1 MTKTS
6 PMKLVLLTAIAMLA
20 FAANSILCR
29 EALAN
34 GYIGASTFTMVRIV
48 SGAVVLGLILLT
60 KFRTSNIG
68 GDWMSAVALFGYAA
82 GFSYAY
88 ISLSAGTGALILFG
102 AVQATMIVYGLWA
115 GERLKVLQVIGVA
128 AAAGGLVW
136 LMLPGVE
143 APPLSGALLMLVAG
157 ISWGVYSLRGRATKE
172 PTVATAGNFIRAA
185 PLALFLFVALGE
197 GEQAS
202 TIGFGYAVVSG
213 ALASGAGYALW
224 YAVLPALP
232 ATMAATVQLCVPILA
247 ALGGV
252 ILLEEPVT
260 LRFGLASLAVLGG
273 IALFV
278 FNRRTA

>member
-1 MTKTS
+1 MTKIS
-6 PMKLVLLTAIAMLA
+6 PMRLVLLTAIAMLA

-60 KFRTSNIG
+60 KYRTSNIG

-102 AVQATMIVYGLWA
+102 AVQATMIVYGLWV

-143 APPLSGALLMLVAG
+143 APPLLGALLMLVAG

-185 PLALFLFVALGE
+185 PLAFILFVALGQ

-202 TIGFGYAVVSG
+202 TIGIGYAVVSG

-232 ATMAATVQLCVPILA
+232 ATLAATVQLSVPILA

>member
-1 MTKTS
+1 MTKIS
-6 PMKLVLLTAIAMLA
+6 PIRLVLLTAIAMLA

-115 GERLKVLQVIGVA
+115 GERLKALQVIGVA

-143 APPLSGALLMLVAG
+143 APPLLGALLMLVAG

-185 PLALFLFVALGE
+185 PLAFILFVALGQRA
-197 GEQAS
+197 GEYYRLWLCCS
-202 TIGFGYAVVSG
+202 LGCIGFGCGLRLMVRRSASVTGDHGSHSSVMRSHSRCFG
-213 ALASGAGYALW
+213 RSDTAGRTGNTPLRPRLACCFGRHSSF
-224 YAVLPALP
+224 
-232 ATMAATVQLCVPILA
+232 CV
-247 ALGGV
+247 
-252 ILLEEPVT
+252 
-260 LRFGLASLAVLGG
+260 
-273 IALFV
+273 
-278 FNRRTA
+278 